1 MTRNII
7 QFVILF
13 FLLVLAQAICSKIC
27 LFNVAVPIIFIYFI
41 IRLPLSLGVNWLMT
55 LSFFIGLVIDI
66 FNNSLGM
73 NALSCVILAIS
84 KRPVFRLYFPR
95 EDEYNPTVR
104 SSLSASHRSLPMNT
118 QSHHAE
124 VPDNCYPRQY
134 KDCGVPHVRS
144 AQTHAACLWSA
155 LHTAKSLRRPDK
167 HEHIWHA
174 RSPEMSV
181 CLFRVQS

>member
-95 EDEYNPTVR
+95 EDDITDTIPSIDSLGLSVYFRFMSSLTLFYCALLFGIQAFSLMNIGLTLLR
-104 SSLSASHRSLPMNT
+104 IAASSLLSIILILGIDSLSASHREKRL
-118 QSHHAE
+118 
-124 VPDNCYPRQY
+124 
-134 KDCGVPHVRS
+134 
-144 AQTHAACLWSA
+144 
-155 LHTAKSLRRPDK
+155 
-167 HEHIWHA
+167 
-174 RSPEMSV
+174 
-181 CLFRVQS
+181 

>member
-95 EDEYNPTVR
+95 EDDITDTIPSIDSLGLSVYFRFMSSLTLIYCALLFGIQAFSLMNIGLTLLRIAASSLLSIILVLGID
-104 SSLSASHRSLPMNT
+104 SLSANHREKRL
-118 QSHHAE
+118 
-124 VPDNCYPRQY
+124 
-134 KDCGVPHVRS
+134 
-144 AQTHAACLWSA
+144 
-155 LHTAKSLRRPDK
+155 
-167 HEHIWHA
+167 
-174 RSPEMSV
+174 
-181 CLFRVQS
+181 

>member
-95 EDEYNPTVR
+95 EDDITDTIPSIDSPGLSVYFRFLSSLTLIYFALLFGFQASSLMNIGLTLLR
-104 SSLSASHRSLPMNT
+104 IAASSLLSIILILGIDSLSASHREKRL
-118 QSHHAE
+118 
-124 VPDNCYPRQY
+124 
-134 KDCGVPHVRS
+134 
-144 AQTHAACLWSA
+144 
-155 LHTAKSLRRPDK
+155 
-167 HEHIWHA
+167 
-174 RSPEMSV
+174 
-181 CLFRVQS
+181 

>member
-41 IRLPLSLGVNWLMT
+41 IRLPLSLGVKWLMT

-66 FNNSLGM
+66 FNNSPGM

-95 EDEYNPTVR
+95 EDDITDTIPSIDSLGLSVYFRFMSSLTLIYCALLFGIQAFSLMNIGLTLLR
-104 SSLSASHRSLPMNT
+104 IAASSLLSIILILGIDSLSASHREKRL
-118 QSHHAE
+118 
-124 VPDNCYPRQY
+124 
-134 KDCGVPHVRS
+134 
-144 AQTHAACLWSA
+144 
-155 LHTAKSLRRPDK
+155 
-167 HEHIWHA
+167 
-174 RSPEMSV
+174 
-181 CLFRVQS
+181 

>member
-95 EDEYNPTVR
+95 EDDITDTIPSIDSLGLSVYFR
-104 SSLSASHRSLPMNT
+104 FMSSLTLIYCALLFGIQAFSLMNIGLTLLRIAASSLLSIILILGIDSLSTNHREKRL
-118 QSHHAE
+118 
-124 VPDNCYPRQY
+124 
-134 KDCGVPHVRS
+134 
-144 AQTHAACLWSA
+144 
-155 LHTAKSLRRPDK
+155 
-167 HEHIWHA
+167 
-174 RSPEMSV
+174 
-181 CLFRVQS
+181 

>member
-66 FNNSLGM
+66 FNNSPGM

-95 EDEYNPTVR
+95 EDDITDTIPSIDSLGLSVYFRFMSSLTLIYCALLFGIQAFSLMNIGLTLLR
-104 SSLSASHRSLPMNT
+104 IAASSLLSIILILGIDSLSASHREKRL
-118 QSHHAE
+118 
-124 VPDNCYPRQY
+124 
-134 KDCGVPHVRS
+134 
-144 AQTHAACLWSA
+144 
-155 LHTAKSLRRPDK
+155 
-167 HEHIWHA
+167 
-174 RSPEMSV
+174 
-181 CLFRVQS
+181 

>member
-13 FLLVLAQAICSKIC
+13 FVLVLAQAICSKIC

-55 LSFFIGLVIDI
+55 PSFFIGLVIDI

-73 NALSCVILAIS
+73 NALSCVILAVS

-95 EDEYNPTVR
+95 EDDITDTIPSIDSLGLSVYFRFMSSLTFIYCALLFGIQAFSLMNIGLTLLR
-104 SSLSASHRSLPMNT
+104 IAASSLLSIILILGIDSLSASHREKRL
-118 QSHHAE
+118 
-124 VPDNCYPRQY
+124 
-134 KDCGVPHVRS
+134 
-144 AQTHAACLWSA
+144 
-155 LHTAKSLRRPDK
+155 
-167 HEHIWHA
+167 
-174 RSPEMSV
+174 
-181 CLFRVQS
+181 

>member
-13 FLLVLAQAICSKIC
+13 FVLVLAQAICSKIC

-55 LSFFIGLVIDI
+55 IAFFTGLVIDI

-84 KRPVFRLYFPR
+84 KRPVFRLYMPR
-95 EDEYNPTVR
+95 EDDITDTIPSIDSLGFSVYFR
-104 SSLSASHRSLPMNT
+104 FMSSLTLIYCALLFGIQAFSMMNIGLTLLRIAASSLLSIILILGIDSLSTNHREKRL
-118 QSHHAE
+118 
-124 VPDNCYPRQY
+124 
-134 KDCGVPHVRS
+134 
-144 AQTHAACLWSA
+144 
-155 LHTAKSLRRPDK
+155 
-167 HEHIWHA
+167 
-174 RSPEMSV
+174 
-181 CLFRVQS
+181 

>member
-7 QFVILF
+7 HFVILF

-95 EDEYNPTVR
+95 EDDITDTIPSIDSLGLSVYFRFMSSLTLIYCALLFGIQAFSLMNIGLTLLR
-104 SSLSASHRSLPMNT
+104 IAASSLLSIILILGIDSLSASHREKRL
-118 QSHHAE
+118 
-124 VPDNCYPRQY
+124 
-134 KDCGVPHVRS
+134 
-144 AQTHAACLWSA
+144 
-155 LHTAKSLRRPDK
+155 
-167 HEHIWHA
+167 
-174 RSPEMSV
+174 
-181 CLFRVQS
+181 

>member
-55 LSFFIGLVIDI
+55 LSFLIGLVIDI

-95 EDEYNPTVR
+95 EDDITDTIPSIDSLGLSVYFRFMSSLTLIYCALLFGIQAFSLMNIGLTLLR
-104 SSLSASHRSLPMNT
+104 IAASSLLSIILILGIDSLSASHREKRL
-118 QSHHAE
+118 
-124 VPDNCYPRQY
+124 
-134 KDCGVPHVRS
+134 
-144 AQTHAACLWSA
+144 
-155 LHTAKSLRRPDK
+155 
-167 HEHIWHA
+167 
-174 RSPEMSV
+174 
-181 CLFRVQS
+181 

>member
-95 EDEYNPTVR
+95 EDDITDTIPSIDSLGLSVYFRFMSSLTLIYCALLFGIQAFSLMNIGLTLLR
-104 SSLSASHRSLPMNT
+104 IAASSLLSIILILGIDSLSANHREKRL
-118 QSHHAE
+118 
-124 VPDNCYPRQY
+124 
-134 KDCGVPHVRS
+134 
-144 AQTHAACLWSA
+144 
-155 LHTAKSLRRPDK
+155 
-167 HEHIWHA
+167 
-174 RSPEMSV
+174 
-181 CLFRVQS
+181 

>member
-7 QFVILF
+7 HFVILF
-13 FLLVLAQAICSKIC
+13 FVLVLAQAICSKIC

-73 NALSCVILAIS
+73 NALSCVILAIT

-95 EDEYNPTVR
+95 EDDITDTIPSIDSLGLSVYFRFMSSLTLIYCALLFGIQAFSLMNISLTILR
-104 SSLSASHRSLPMNT
+104 IAASSLLSIILILGIDSLSASHREKRL
-118 QSHHAE
+118 
-124 VPDNCYPRQY
+124 
-134 KDCGVPHVRS
+134 
-144 AQTHAACLWSA
+144 
-155 LHTAKSLRRPDK
+155 
-167 HEHIWHA
+167 
-174 RSPEMSV
+174 
-181 CLFRVQS
+181 

>member
-27 LFNVAVPIIFIYFI
+27 LFNVVVPIIFIYFI

-95 EDEYNPTVR
+95 EDDITDTIPSIDSLGLSVYFRFMSSLTLIYCALLFGIQAFSLMNIGLTLLR
-104 SSLSASHRSLPMNT
+104 IAASSLLSIILILGIDSLSASHREKRL
-118 QSHHAE
+118 
-124 VPDNCYPRQY
+124 
-134 KDCGVPHVRS
+134 
-144 AQTHAACLWSA
+144 
-155 LHTAKSLRRPDK
+155 
-167 HEHIWHA
+167 
-174 RSPEMSV
+174 
-181 CLFRVQS
+181 

>member
-41 IRLPLSLGVNWLMT
+41 ISLPLSLGVNWLMT

-95 EDEYNPTVR
+95 EDDITDTIPSIDSLGLSVYFRFMSSLTLIYCALLFGIQAFSLMNIGLTLLR
-104 SSLSASHRSLPMNT
+104 IAASSLLSIILILGIDSLSASHREKRL
-118 QSHHAE
+118 
-124 VPDNCYPRQY
+124 
-134 KDCGVPHVRS
+134 
-144 AQTHAACLWSA
+144 
-155 LHTAKSLRRPDK
+155 
-167 HEHIWHA
+167 
-174 RSPEMSV
+174 
-181 CLFRVQS
+181 